1 MAIRRASLAH
11 LVALVAISAGCGRGT
26 PGFVIDQVT
35 ISPDTI
41 PIGSTSTQ
49 PLKISAEV
57 TDDLHLILS
66 VWATSEG
73 NQIWI
78 DLPQS
83 TTAQDTY
90 SGSIPVSDLSGFPV
104 GDYWFDLHATD
115 DGGREVDLTHAVK
128 LHIS

>member
-1 MAIRRASLAH
+1 MI
-11 LVALVAISAGCGRGT
+11 VATVATVTATALGCGGGT

-35 ISPDTI
+35 ITPDTI

-49 PLKISAEV
+49 PLKISAQV
-57 TDDLHLILS
+57 TDDRHQILS

-73 NQIWI
+73 NQVWI
-78 DLPQS
+78 DLPES
-83 TTAQDTY
+83 KTTWGTY
-90 SGSIPVSDLSGFPV
+90 SGSIPVSDLQGFPV

-115 DGGREVDLTHAVK
+115 DGGREVDLTRAVK